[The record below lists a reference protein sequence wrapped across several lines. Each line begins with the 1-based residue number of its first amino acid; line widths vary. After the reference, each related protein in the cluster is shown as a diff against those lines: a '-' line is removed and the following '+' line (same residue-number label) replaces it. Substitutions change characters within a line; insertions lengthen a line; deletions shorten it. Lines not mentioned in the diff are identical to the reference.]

1 MHMTRRIWIQIA
13 IFTAV
18 SLVAFVVMALGF
30 VRVPSYVF
38 GVDRYTVTVEL
49 PEAGGL
55 YQRANVTYR
64 GTEVGEVKEVRLTD
78 SGVEAVLSLKSDFKI
93 PSDLEAEVHSQSAV
107 GEQYVALLPRN
118 ATSAPLRNG
127 DVIRRD
133 RTTVPPDIN
142 ELLNSTNRGLEAIP
156 GDSLKTAVDEAYT
169 ALGGLGPEL
178 ARIVKGGSSL
188 AIDSRAN
195 LDALTNLTDNV
206 APILNTQTDT
216 SDDIQAW
223 AAHLATVT
231 KELQTNDTA
240 VRGVLQ
246 NAPRVCN

>member
-18 SLVAFVVMALGF
+18 SLVAFVVMSLGF
-30 VRVPSYVF
+30 LRVPSFVF

-49 PEAGGL
+49 PAAGGL

-78 SGVEAVLSLKSDFKI
+78 TGVEAVMSLKSDIKI

-142 ELLNSTNRGLEAIP
+142 ELLASTNRGLEAIP

-178 ARIVKGGSSL
+178 ARFIKGGSTT
-188 AIDSRAN
+188 SRRYW
-195 LDALTNLTDNV
+195 TPRPTRRTTFKRGR
-206 APILNTQTDT
+206 PIWRPSPRSCRPTTPRCGGCSRMPPRPPT
-216 SDDIQAW
+216 SCASSS
-223 AAHLATVT
+223 
-231 KELQTNDTA
+231 TA
-240 VRGVLQ
+240 
-246 NAPRVCN
+246 